1 MNDSRG
7 TISENKHTHSSHAS
21 SRRIHTTQCYF
32 ECIDGTMNQCH
43 HVKHDHLR
51 QLNSKVN
58 NARQEWDDAEPGA
71 GQMLNG
77 LLQKHNNVNNC
88 KQTAHIKGISTSL
101 GIAGSRI
108 LNQRTSNALH
118 WRRLQKEYVQSL
130 FGKRMWHEW
139 FALIHPDDKQ
149 SSEKG
154 FPV

>member
-7 TISENKHTHSSHAS
+7 TSFENKHTHSSHAT
-21 SRRIHTTQCYF
+21 SRRMHTTQCYF

-43 HVKHDHLR
+43 HVKDDLLR

-58 NARQEWDDAEPGA
+58 NARQEWDDAESGA
-71 GQMLNG
+71 GQMMNALI
-77 LLQKHNNVNNC
+77 QKHDNVNNC
-88 KQTAHIKGISTSL
+88 KQTVHITGISTSP

-108 LNQRTSNALH
+108 PNQRSSNALH
-118 WRRLQKEYVQSL
+118 WKHLQKEYVQPH
-130 FGKRMWHEW
+130 FGKRMRHEW
-139 FALIHPDDKQ
+139 FALIHPDDTQ